1 MTEEQ
6 KLTLLLA
13 SLSNA
18 RKREAKKKAILKN
31 KRRGRNDKRWS

>member
-1 MTEEQ
+1 MKLKMTEEQ

-18 RKREAKKKAILKN
+18 RKREAKKRAIIKN
-31 KRRGRNDKRWS
+31 KKKVKK

>member
-1 MTEEQ
+1 MKLKMTEEQ

-18 RKREAKKKAILKN
+18 RKRETKKKAIISHK
-31 KRRGRNDKRWS
+31 KKVKK

>member
-18 RKREAKKKAILKN
+18 RKREAKKKFFKSR
-31 KRRGRNDKRWS
+31 KKKVKK